1 MDIRRNPNQGISTMP
16 LIVFGVLS
24 LLYGLGMY
32 FLFPQLNMLPVQTSV
47 QARNTDE
54 LFRVLMGLSGVVF
67 FLVQGLIYY
76 AAIAFRAKANDVS
89 DGPSIH
95 GNTMVEIIW
104 TIIPSVIVVA
114 IAIYSYFIWRDNT
127 AVLTAEATNVVNG
140 QPLQAI
146 NAYGQRFA
154 WSFEYITNEANDA
167 GDTIVLNSTDLHTY
181 VGENVH
187 LAMESRDVIHSL
199 WLPTMR
205 IKQDLLPGRV
215 TDVRFTTIDPE
226 LGWEWGATLSPVT
239 VYAAEGTDSA
249 IIFENLTETNTDLS
263 IYPVMVELELADP
276 NTAPTGEWT
285 AVRINGEDGF
295 IQTAEILGRFNKW
308 RIICA
313 ELCGSGH
320 GNMIT
325 DVYLWENEESM
336 LNAWFDNMVEARRI
350 APKGVVD
357 AGRILLSSGEYP
369 CATCHTLTSLGW
381 QGALAPSL
389 DGLGSRADERAAEVG
404 EDVPTGAEYIAQS
417 LRHPNDYV
425 VAGYNANIMPVFTPE
440 LMPQDELNA
449 IVAYLCT
456 QTDSGDPT
464 VSDCGLGNLTF
475 AEDGTLLDTGALE
488 AELSTITVEFEE

>member
-1 MDIRRNPNQGISTMP
+1 MDIRRSPNQSISTMP

-24 LLYGLGMY
+24 LVFGLGMY
-32 FLFPQLNMLPVQTSV
+32 FLFPSLGTLPVQTSV

-95 GNTMVEIIW
+95 GNTMVEIVW

-127 AVLTAEATNVVNG
+127 AAMTAEATNVVNG
-140 QPLQAI
+140 APIEI

-154 WSFEYITNEANDA
+154 WSFEYLTAEVNNE
-167 GDTIVLNSTDLHTY
+167 GEPIVVNSTNLHTY
-181 VGENVH
+181 VGENVY
-187 LAMESRDVIHSL
+187 LRMETLDVIHSL

-215 TDVRFTTIDPE
+215 TDVRFTTVDPE
-226 LGWEWGATLSPVT
+226 LGWEWGAALSPVT
-239 VYAAEGTDSA
+239 VYALGDAASA
-249 IIFENLTETNTDLS
+249 VVYENLTDTNTELS
-263 IYPVMVELELADP
+263 IYPVTVELELADP

-285 AVRINGEDGF
+285 AVRINGDDGF
-295 IQTAEILGRFNKW
+295 VQTSEILGRFNKW
-308 RIICA
+308 RVICA

-325 DVYLWENEESM
+325 DVYLWETEEAM
-336 LNAWFDNMVEARRI
+336 LNAWYMPLVESQRI
-350 APKGVVD
+350 PPAGPVD
-357 AGRILLSSGEYP
+357 LGRVLVSSGEYP
-369 CATCHTLTSLGW
+369 CSNCHTLTTLGW

-389 DGLGSRADERAAEVG
+389 DGIGSRADERAAAAG
-404 EDVPTGAEYIAQS
+404 EDVANGAEYIAQS

-425 VAGYNANIMPVFTPE
+425 VAGYNAGIMPQFTPDQ
-440 LMPQDELNA
+440 MPQEDLNG

-456 QTDSGDPT
+456 QTDSGDPAA
-464 VSDCGLGNLTF
+464 SDCGLGNLQF
-475 AEDGTLLDTGALE
+475 AEDGTLMDVEALE